1 MKHNQKSKSTQ
12 RPAQMNLNLNGL
24 QFSNPESQLNEMETK
39 VYDLIPEGKE
49 NAVSAE
55 YLAQIL
61 KISTRAITDIVRR
74 LKLKH
79 CDVGSLRDAGYYRFK
94 DLQEYLEYMAAAT
107 KELARRNQVLTA
119 MRLTPMAQKVTVDL
133 NEREKNE

>member
-39 VYDLIPEGKE
+39 VYDLIPEGKD

-55 YLAQIL
+55 YLAQTL
-61 KISTRAITDIVRR
+61 EISTRAVTDIVRR

-94 DLQEYLEYMAAAT
+94 DLQEYLEYMAVAT

>member
-12 RPAQMNLNLNGL
+12 RPTQMNLNLNGL

-55 YLAQIL
+55 YLAQTL
-61 KISTRAITDIVRR
+61 EISTRAVTDIVRR

-94 DLQEYLEYMAAAT
+94 DLQEYLEYMAVAT

>member
-12 RPAQMNLNLNGL
+12 RPTQMNLNLNGL

-94 DLQEYLEYMAAAT
+94 DLQEYLEYMAVAT